1 MRCLAL
7 LSLVT
12 LVSLAPPVA
21 AQKFRLSEEERA
33 WIQANPVVRVAAD
46 RHWMPIEYME
56 DGEIKGLAGELLA
69 FIEQNTGLHF
79 VPVPSGDWSTV
90 AGLLERR
97 EVDLV
102 SSLVR
107 DFAQPAFAALVS
119 ETRTYYI
126 GNTFIVA
133 LEDNS
138 MVFDVKQLEGRVVAV
153 KGGGE
158 YEARVRALYPGI
170 TILATRTPEDALIAV
185 IEGRADA
192 AMGVGQTMLP
202 YLRRKYGG
210 LLQVSGGIAS
220 LPIELT
226 MGVRRDLVILH
237 GIIDKALASV
247 SAERAYE
254 MEERSFDYA
263 TYGAPTLRVM
273 FSYYGPILGMLVV
286 SLLLILF
293 FALHARKER
302 REAIRSES
310 EKKMFIA
317 VLTHEIRTPMNAI
330 IASIELLG
338 RGEELSAES
347 RRLLDLARS
356 GSENLLYLLNDVLD
370 VSKLE
375 AGRLQLDPA
384 PVDVMRLIGSVV
396 DLFAVKAREQG
407 LTLELV
413 QASGIQQWLMLDKV
427 RMEQILQNLISN
439 AIKFT
444 AAGGVKVTVGLNT
457 EASSP
462 GMGELRIQVID
473 TGIGIDSHS
482 LEKLFEPYTQAS
494 GSASHRSG
502 GTGLGLLICRQL
514 CELMGGSIG
523 LSSEPGKGTVATVVI
538 PCELHEPATHHAAQ
552 TVPEAGAFEV
562 RQVEQALQVLLVEDT
577 PANQIVLQAQLEVLG
592 CHSMLAQT
600 GGDALLALEQNRFDI
615 VLLDCQLPDIT
626 GYEVARRWR
635 QAEVVNGATPTP
647 IVAVSAQ
654 NDAAHTIACFDAGMN
669 GVLGKPI
676 RLGKLRDTLALWA
689 DMHIAEAFED
699 ALSVGTLQAAADSLQ
714 IDVDALEAAIEGYDK
729 EAALYRVHRLLGAC
743 AVLGYPR
750 MILCLK
756 DLQSHVQVERFDQA
770 GNDVMHLRK
779 VLAEKIAR

>member
-21 AQKFRLSEEERA
+21 AQKLRLSEEERA

-46 RHWMPIEYME
+46 RNWMPIEYLE
-56 DGEIKGLAGELLA
+56 DGEVKGLAGELLT
-69 FIEQNTGLHF
+69 FIEQSTGLRF

-97 EVDLV
+97 EVDMV

-107 DFAQPAFAALVS
+107 DFAQPTFAALVS

-126 GNTFIVA
+126 GNTFIFA

-138 MVFDVKQLEGRVVAV
+138 MIFDVKQLQGQVVAV

-170 TILATRTPEDALIAV
+170 TILATRTPEDSLIAV

-202 YLRRKYGG
+202 YLRRKYDG

-293 FALHARKER
+293 FAWHARKER

-396 DLFAVKAREQG
+396 DLLAVKAREQG

-427 RMEQILQNLISN
+427 RMEQIMQNLISN

-494 GSASHRSG
+494 GSARHRSG

-523 LSSEPGKGTVATVVI
+523 LTSEPGKGTVATVVI
-538 PCELHEPATHHAAQ
+538 PCELHEPSMHHAAQ
-552 TVPEAGAFEV
+552 TVPEAGAFQV

-635 QAEVVNGATPTP
+635 QAEVVNGAAPTP

-689 DMHIAEAFED
+689 DMHVAEAFED

-714 IDVDALEAAIEGYDK
+714 IDVDALEAAIEGHDK
-729 EAALYRVHRLLGAC
+729 EAALYRAHRLLGAC

-756 DLQSHVQVERFDQA
+756 DLQSHVQVERFEHA
-770 GNDVMHLRK
+770 GNDVMQLRK

>member
-7 LSLVT
+7 LSLVI
-12 LVSLAPPVA
+12 LASLAPPVA

-170 TILATRTPEDALIAV
+170 TILATRTPEDSLIAV

-375 AGRLQLDPA
+375 AGRLQLDSA

-396 DLFAVKAREQG
+396 DLLAVKAREQG

-413 QASGIQQWLMLDKV
+413 QASDIQQWLMLDKV

-635 QAEVVNGATPTP
+635 QAEVVSGATPTP

-729 EAALYRVHRLLGAC
+729 EAALYRAHRLLGAC

>member
-1 MRCLAL
+1 MRRLAL
-7 LSLVT
+7 LSLVA

-21 AQKFRLSEEERA
+21 AQKFSLSEEERA
-33 WIQANPVVRVAAD
+33 WIKANPVVRVATD
-46 RHWMPIEYME
+46 RHWMPIEYLE

-69 FIEQNTGLHF
+69 FIEQNTGLRF
-79 VPVPSGDWSTV
+79 VPVPSGDWSSV

-97 EVDLV
+97 EVDMV

-126 GNTFIVA
+126 GNTFIFA

-138 MVFDVKQLEGRVVAV
+138 MIFDVKQLEGRVVAV

-158 YEARVRALYPGI
+158 YEARVRTLYPGI
-170 TILATRTPEDALIAV
+170 TILATRTPEDSLIAV

-202 YLRRKYGG
+202 FLRRKFGG

-220 LPIELT
+220 LPVELT
-226 MGVRRDLVILH
+226 MGVRRDLVTLH

-286 SLLLILF
+286 SLVLILF
-293 FALHARKER
+293 FAWHARKER

-396 DLFAVKAREQG
+396 DLLAVKAREQG

-444 AAGGVKVTVGLNT
+444 AVGGVKVAVALNT

-462 GMGELRIQVID
+462 GMGELQIQVID
-473 TGIGIDSHS
+473 TGIGIDSQS

-538 PCELHEPATHHAAQ
+538 PCELHEHSIHEAAQ
-552 TVPEAGAFEV
+552 TVPESGAFQV

-600 GGDALLALEQNRFDI
+600 GGDALLALEHNRFDI

-635 QAEVVNGATPTP
+635 HAEAVSGAVPTP

-689 DMHIAEAFED
+689 DMHVAEVFED

-714 IDVDALEAAIEGYDK
+714 IDVDALEAAIKGHDK
-729 EAALYRVHRLLGAC
+729 EAALYRAHRLLGAC

-750 MILCLK
+750 MIVCLK
-756 DLQSHVQVERFDQA
+756 DLQSHLRVQHFEHA
-770 GNDVMHLRK
+770 GNDMMHLRK

>member
-1 MRCLAL
+1 MGF
-7 LSLVT
+7 
-12 LVSLAPPVA
+12 APPVA
-21 AQKFRLSEEERA
+21 AQKIRLNEEEQA
-33 WIQANPVVRVAAD
+33 WIQANPIVRVAAD
-46 RHWMPIEYME
+46 RNWMPIEYME

-69 FIEQNTGLHF
+69 FIEQNTGLRF
-79 VPVPSGDWSTV
+79 VAVPSSDWSSV

-97 EVDLV
+97 EVDMV

-107 DFAQPAFAALVS
+107 DFAQPSFAALVS

-126 GNTFIVA
+126 GNTFIFA

-138 MVFDVKQLEGRVVAV
+138 MIFDVKQLEGRVVAV

-158 YEARVRALYPGI
+158 YEAKVRALYPGI
-170 TILATRTPEDALIAV
+170 TILATRTPEDSLIAV

-220 LPIELT
+220 LPVELT

-237 GIIDKALASV
+237 GIIDKALASI

-263 TYGAPTLRVM
+263 AYGAPTLRVM
-273 FSYYGPILGMLVV
+273 FSYYGPIFGMIAI

-338 RGEELSAES
+338 RGEELSSES

-375 AGRLQLDPA
+375 AGRLQLNPTPTDF
-384 PVDVMRLIGSVV
+384 MRLIGSVV
-396 DLFAVKAREQG
+396 DLLAVKAREQG
-407 LTLELV
+407 LTLELI
-413 QASGIQQWLMLDKV
+413 QASGVQQWLMLDKV

-444 AAGGVKVTVGLNT
+444 AVGGVTVMVRMNT

-462 GMGELRIQVID
+462 RMGELQIHVID
-473 TGIGIDSHS
+473 TGIGIDPHS
-482 LEKLFEPYTQAS
+482 LEKLFQPYTQALS
-494 GSASHRSG
+494 SESHRPG

-514 CELMGGSIG
+514 CELMGGSIS
-523 LSSEPGKGTVATVVI
+523 LSSEAGKGTVATVVV
-538 PCELHEPATHHAAQ
+538 PCELHEPPAFNTAQ
-552 TVPEAGAFEV
+552 TVSEAGEFQV
-562 RQVEQALQVLLVEDT
+562 RRVEQPLQVLLVEDT

-592 CHSMLAQT
+592 CHSMLAPT
-600 GGDALLALEQNRFDI
+600 GSDALAALEQNRFDI
-615 VLLDCQLPDIT
+615 VLLDCQLPDIS
-626 GYEVARRWR
+626 GYELARRWR
-635 QAEVVNGATPTP
+635 QAEVIRGVAPTP

-654 NDAAHTIACFDAGMN
+654 NDATHTIACFDAGMN

-676 RLGKLRDTLALWA
+676 KLGKLRDTLVVWA
-689 DMHIAEAFED
+689 GMHVAEAFEES
-699 ALSVGTLQAAADSLQ
+699 LSIGTLQTAADSLQ
-714 IDVDALEAAIEGYDK
+714 IDVEGLGTAIENHDQEG
-729 EAALYRVHRLLGAC
+729 ALYCAHRLLGAC

-756 DLQSHVQVERFDQA
+756 DLQSHLLVQNFEDA
-770 GNDVMHLRK
+770 GSDFIKLRRL
-779 VLAEKIAR
+779 LAEKKAI

>member
-1 MRCLAL
+1 M
-7 LSLVT
+7 
-12 LVSLAPPVA
+12 
-21 AQKFRLSEEERA
+21 
-33 WIQANPVVRVAAD
+33 
-46 RHWMPIEYME
+46 
-56 DGEIKGLAGELLA
+56 
-69 FIEQNTGLHF
+69 
-79 VPVPSGDWSTV
+79 
-90 AGLLERR
+90 
-97 EVDLV
+97 
-102 SSLVR
+102 
-107 DFAQPAFAALVS
+107 
-119 ETRTYYI
+119 
-126 GNTFIVA
+126 
-133 LEDNS
+133 
-138 MVFDVKQLEGRVVAV
+138 
-153 KGGGE
+153 
-158 YEARVRALYPGI
+158 
-170 TILATRTPEDALIAV
+170 

-220 LPIELT
+220 LPVELT

-375 AGRLQLDPA
+375 AGRLQLDSA

-396 DLFAVKAREQG
+396 DLLAVKAREQG

-413 QASGIQQWLMLDKV
+413 QASDIQQWLMLDKV

-552 TVPEAGAFEV
+552 TAPEAGAFEV

-635 QAEVVNGATPTP
+635 QAEVVSGATPTP

-729 EAALYRVHRLLGAC
+729 EAALYRAHRLLGAC